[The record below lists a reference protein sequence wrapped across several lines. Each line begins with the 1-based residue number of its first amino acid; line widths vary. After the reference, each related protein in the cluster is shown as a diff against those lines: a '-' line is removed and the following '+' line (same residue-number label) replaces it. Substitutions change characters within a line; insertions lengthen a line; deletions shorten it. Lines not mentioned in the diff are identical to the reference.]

1 MQPLT
6 SSPQLAVRRA
16 QTLFSIDSLT
26 HHQQS
31 ILLLIGLHV
40 QLIGYA
46 IWAFIVLSIESLSVF
61 VSFAG
66 IQHFWQ
72 VTTVVLIFLAACTAV
87 YLLRFDDETYGIE
100 FLGFVVAVYVL
111 LMLYSGYASGLF
123 AFPLGVVMTGA
134 TFVGIIMFPKR
145 ITIPVF
151 SSAVVAILILAYL
164 TARGVLSYAPLFDAR
179 QIGDVDYFEYML
191 FYVLSQFYFVTPFL
205 LIIILVSYE
214 FLRQW
219 REREQKIRQLSEIDP
234 LTQLYNRRVM
244 QAHLTTILSR
254 PESVPVALIVIDLDF
269 FKKIND
275 TYGHLV
281 GDRVLVAV
289 AAVLREALRPTDI
302 AARFG
307 GEEFVLV
314 LDGLTCHSAK
324 KVAERCRYLIQ
335 STVVLDDMKQPINL
349 SASFGVACQCSGV
362 GVSVDTI
369 FRDADAALYSAK
381 LAGRNRVVGHAC
393 PNERLGLTHPSV
405 RRVSA
410 ALLLPKQQD

>member
-1 MQPLT
+1 
-6 SSPQLAVRRA
+6 
-16 QTLFSIDSLT
+16 
-26 HHQQS
+26 
-31 ILLLIGLHV
+31 
-40 QLIGYA
+40 
-46 IWAFIVLSIESLSVF
+46 
-61 VSFAG
+61 
-66 IQHFWQ
+66 
-72 VTTVVLIFLAACTAV
+72 
-87 YLLRFDDETYGIE
+87 
-100 FLGFVVAVYVL
+100 
-111 LMLYSGYASGLF
+111 
-123 AFPLGVVMTGA
+123 
-134 TFVGIIMFPKR
+134 
-145 ITIPVF
+145 
-151 SSAVVAILILAYL
+151 
-164 TARGVLSYAPLFDAR
+164 
-179 QIGDVDYFEYML
+179 
-191 FYVLSQFYFVTPFL
+191 VLSQFYFVTPFL

-219 REREQKIRQLSEIDP
+219 REREEKIRQLSEIDP

-324 KVAERCRYLIQ
+324 KIAERCRHLIQ
-335 STVVLDDMKQPINL
+335 STVVLDDMNQPINL

-410 ALLLPKQQD
+410 ALLPKQQD

>member
-6 SSPQLAVRRA
+6 SSLQLAVRRA

-87 YLLRFDDETYGIE
+87 YLLRFDDKKYGIE

-134 TFVGIIMFPKR
+134 TFVGIIMFPKL

-151 SSAVVAILILAYL
+151 SSAVIAILILAYL

-219 REREQKIRQLSEIDP
+219 REREEKIRQLSEIDP
-234 LTQLYNRRVM
+234 LTQLYNRRMM

-254 PESVPVALIVIDLDF
+254 LESVPVALIVIDLDF

-324 KVAERCRYLIQ
+324 KIAERCRHLIQ
-335 STVVLDDMKQPINL
+335 STVVLDDMNQPINL